1 MESAVGALLYQMGV
15 GVAFL
20 AAAIVTLLRAGP
32 FRIRGYRPPQ
42 PTDLLFT
49 GFCVGLVNGQFQEEA
64 YSPYAVGLLA
74 LFCAILA
81 ANGRRARWVVYPEPQ
96 P

>member
-1 MESAVGALLYQMGV
+1 M
-15 GVAFL
+15 AFL

-32 FRIRGYRPPQ
+32 FRIRGYRPQ
-42 PTDLLFT
+42 PTGLLFI
-49 GFCVGLVNGQFQEEA
+49 GFCVGLVNGVFQEEA

-74 LFCAILA
+74 LFCAILV
-81 ANGRRARWVVYPEPQ
+81 ANGRRARWVVDPEPQ